1 MENLPVLIVGAGP
14 TGLTL
19 ACELVRRGINVR
31 IIDKAPQY
39 HRGSR
44 AKGIQ
49 PRSLEI
55 MNDLGLAD
63 AFAEAG
69 ISDLIIRQYN
79 GAELIGDIRREVFL
93 RSDTRFPQGLIL
105 PQWKVEEILR
115 GKLKT
120 FGIEIETGTELL
132 SFDHDDQH
140 VIALLRSDIGNE
152 KLTCAY
158 LVGCDGGKSTVRKMA
173 GITFEGETHEDE
185 KMYVGDVEIEGLVP
199 DAWHI
204 WLSPELGFA
213 YALCPFKGTDSWQVQ
228 AVAVPDAAGDLA
240 EPGLGVF
247 RKLFAERT
255 GMTNV
260 VLKNET
266 WASLYRVNVRM
277 ANRYREGRVFIAGDA
292 AHAHTIA
299 GGLGMNT
306 GIQDAYNLGWK
317 LALVLQQSVGES
329 LLNTYEEERR
339 PIAAW
344 TLKTSSQR
352 QKITADSIKS
362 GGNGR
367 LQKMGSRDTTQLDL
381 NYRSSSL
388 SVDIA
393 KNSKALHAGDRSP
406 DMLLSSGSWLS
417 DFYRGTHF
425 SVVLF
430 TEDHELTQLLS
441 LRFND
446 AVKTI
451 LLNSEPAAYFG
462 DTQNMYV
469 IRPDGHIGMIA
480 PYGFNEELVEYLDS
494 FLSNNTGRN

>member
-1 MENLPVLIVGAGP
+1 MKKTENLSVLIVGAGP

-19 ACELVRRGINVR
+19 ACELARRGVYIR
-31 IIDKAPQY
+31 IIDKATEH

-55 MNDLGLAD
+55 MNDLGLAP
-63 AFAEAG
+63 AFAAAG
-69 ISDLIIRQYN
+69 VNNLIIRRYN
-79 GAELIGDIRREVFL
+79 GPELIGDIKREVFL
-93 RSDTRFPQGLIL
+93 RPDTQFPQGLIL
-105 PQWKVEEILR
+105 PQWKVEDILR

-120 FGIEIETGTELL
+120 FGIAVETGAELISFDQDEHHISALL
-132 SFDHDDQH
+132 STGG
-140 VIALLRSDIGNE
+140 INE
-152 KLTCAY
+152 QLNCAY
-158 LVGCDGGKSTVRKMA
+158 LVGCDGGKSNVRKMA
-173 GITFEGETHEDE
+173 GIIFEGETHEDE
-185 KMYVGDVEIEGLVP
+185 KMFVGDVEVEGLVP

-204 WLSPELGFA
+204 WLSPELGFS

-228 AVAVPDAAGDLA
+228 AVAVPDATGNLP
-240 EPGLGVF
+240 EPGLDII

-260 VLKNET
+260 TLKNET

-292 AHAHTIA
+292 AHAHSIA

-317 LALVLQQSVGES
+317 LALVLQQAASES

-352 QKITADSIKS
+352 QKVTTDSVRAGGS
-362 GGNGR
+362 GS
-367 LQKMGSRDTTQLDL
+367 LQKMGSKDTTQLDL

-388 SVDIA
+388 SADHIKENA
-393 KNSKALHAGDRSP
+393 KLQAGDRAP
-406 DMLLSSGSWLS
+406 DILLSNGTWLS

-425 SVVLF
+425 SVVLL
-430 TEDHELTQLLS
+430 TENKALRDHLS
-441 LRFND
+441 TRFND
-446 AVKTI
+446 AVKI
-451 LLNSEPAAYFG
+451 IFLDAEFAGYFG
-462 DTQNMYV
+462 SAQSIFV
-469 IRPDGHIGMIA
+469 IRPDGYIGMITT
-480 PYGFNEELVEYLDS
+480 GDFENELIGYL
-494 FLSNNTGRN
+494 NNYLRKDY